1 MVNFQ
6 ESVKNTRKTMGMNLR
21 DFGSSLGVTHTT
33 ISNWESGST
42 VAGKYHLL
50 ALAMRYSDWR
60 RDFALDCIQAID
72 PSYFETA
79 EMQKVVS

>member
-1 MVNFQ
+1 MDFS
-6 ESVKNTRKTMGMNLR
+6 ETVKKYRIDQKLALR
-21 DFGSSLGVTHTT
+21 DFGNLLGVTHTT
-33 ISNWESGST
+33 IANWESGST